1 MIRKKC
7 VRTGMKQ
14 VYEIVN
20 QIEIQKD
27 DINLQ
32 NTQCKYDTK
41 TVILL
46 YSEKGRNYKLTK
58 RSNA

>member
-1 MIRKKC
+1 
-7 VRTGMKQ
+7 MKQ